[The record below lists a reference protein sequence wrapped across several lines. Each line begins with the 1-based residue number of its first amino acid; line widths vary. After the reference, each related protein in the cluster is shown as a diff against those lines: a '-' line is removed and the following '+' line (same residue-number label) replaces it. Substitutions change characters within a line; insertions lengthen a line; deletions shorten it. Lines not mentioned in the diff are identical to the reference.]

1 MDLINLTYEYILSM
15 SKSKKY
21 NPQTIANV
29 NFFDEYGLSFIKSE
43 LERDV
48 KEFCRRNPDYK
59 ARDFIYKNDYFTP
72 RNMYLISPLYYT
84 YYTYIVFRI
93 AKLFLKTDTKLDFSK
108 NRINIFYSG
117 FLDTSSNVWEIDQNS
132 KFNKSY
138 KSFQKEREKYF
149 DYPVLKI
156 DLQDFFNSIK
166 LKSLI
171 GKLKRLLGDNKIID
185 DLEYFLDFCGFDCLP
200 QFHYSIGS
208 SILSQIYLQEFD
220 LQIEN
225 IVARENLNLIRFVDD
240 MYFIYLDGVMDF
252 KRNNNLLNEISH
264 LLWNEELVLNSSKTK
279 FLSPDEYKYT
289 VEVITLDYGE
299 ERISFTSE
307 KIIDERTKEIINNGN
322 LIQLVNE
329 LCNLEKISGID
340 LKKYKELMDKYI
352 SIEGEDNRKI
362 LNNIIFSGKWK
373 VLSDKNIMKLVENW
387 RYIQFNPSQFTVLY
401 ILVCRH
407 LENKNVISGSKVKL
421 ILNYLFR
428 NTSFT
433 FRDTLVAVAYLF
445 QNKNK
450 NSELL
455 KKIETINTDFVKFVK
470 KFI

>member
-29 NFFDEYGLSFIKSE
+29 KFFDKFGLSYIKTE

-48 KEFCRRNPDYK
+48 KEFCRRNLHFK
-59 ARDFIYKNDYFTP
+59 ARDFIYKNDHFTP
-72 RNMYLISPLYYT
+72 RNMYLISPVYYT

-108 NRINIFYSG
+108 DRMNIFYSG

-138 KSFQKEREKYF
+138 NRFQKEREKYF

-171 GKLKRLLGDNKIID
+171 VKLKRLLGENKIID
-185 DLEYFLDFCGFDCLP
+185 DLEYFLEFCEFDCLP

-220 LQIEN
+220 LNIEK

-240 MYFIYLDGVMDF
+240 MYFIYLDGVMDY

-299 ERISFTSE
+299 ERVSFTSE
-307 KIIDERTKEIINNGN
+307 KIIDERTKEIINKGN
-322 LIQLVNE
+322 LNQLVKE
-329 LCNLEKISGID
+329 LCTLEKISGID
-340 LKKYKELMDKYI
+340 LKKYKELMDIYI

-373 VLSDKNIMKLVENW
+373 VLSDKSLMKLVEDW
-387 RYIQFNPSQFTVLY
+387 KYIQFNPSQFTVLY
-401 ILVCRH
+401 ILICRH
-407 LENKNVISGSKVKL
+407 LESKHVISGSKIKV

-428 NTSFT
+428 NSNFT

-455 KKIETINTDFVKFVK
+455 EKIETINTDFVKFVK
-470 KFI
+470 EFI

>member
-21 NPQTIANV
+21 NPQTIAIV
-29 NFFDEYGLSFIKSE
+29 NFFDKYGLSFIKTE

-48 KEFCRRNPDYK
+48 KEFCRINTHFK

-93 AKLFLKTDTKLDFSK
+93 AKLFLNTDTKLDFSK
-108 NRINIFYSG
+108 NRMKIFYSG
-117 FLDTSSNVWEIDQNS
+117 FLDTGSNAWEIGQNS

-138 KSFQKEREKYF
+138 NSFQKEREEYF

-166 LKSLI
+166 LKPLI
-171 GKLKRLLGDNKIID
+171 IKLRRLLGENKIID

-200 QFHYSIGS
+200 QFHYSIAS
-208 SILSQIYLQEFD
+208 SILSQMYLREFD
-220 LQIEN
+220 SKIEN
-225 IVARENLNLIRFVDD
+225 LVERENLILIRFVDD
-240 MYFIYLDGVMDF
+240 MYFIYLDGLMDY

-264 LLWNEELVLNSSKTK
+264 LLWKEELVLNSSKTK
-279 FLSPDEYKYT
+279 FLSPDEYRYT
-289 VEVITLDYGE
+289 VEVTNDYDE
-299 ERISFTSE
+299 ERVSFASE
-307 KIIDERTKEIINNGN
+307 KIIDERTKEIINKGY

-329 LCNLEKISGID
+329 LCTLEKSSGID
-340 LKKYKELMDKYI
+340 LKKYREIMNKYI

-373 VLSDKNIMKLVENW
+373 QLSDKDLMKITENW

-407 LENKNVISGSKVKL
+407 LENKNAISGSKIKQ

-428 NTSFT
+428 NTNFT

-445 QNKNK
+445 QNKSK
-450 NSELL
+450 NNELL
-455 KKIETINTDFVKFVK
+455 QKIEKINIDYVEFVRE
-470 KFI
+470 FI

>member
-1 MDLINLTYEYILSM
+1 M

-29 NFFDEYGLSFIKSE
+29 TLFDKYGLPSIKTE

-48 KEFCRRNPDYK
+48 KEFCRRNPHYK

-93 AKLFLKTDTKLDFSK
+93 AKLFLNTDTKLDFSR
-108 NRINIFYSG
+108 NQMNIFYSG
-117 FLDTSSNVWEIDQNS
+117 FLDTSSNVWDVDENS

-138 KSFQKEREKYF
+138 YNFQKEREKYF

-171 GKLKRLLGDNKIID
+171 TKLKRLLGENEIID

-208 SILSQIYLQEFD
+208 SILSQMYLQEFD
-220 LQIEN
+220 SKIEN
-225 IVARENLNLIRFVDD
+225 IVSRENLILIRFVDD
-240 MYFIYLDGVMDF
+240 MYFVYLDGMMDF
-252 KRNNNLLNEISH
+252 KRNNNLLNEVSH
-264 LLWNEELVLNSSKTK
+264 LLWNEELVLNSLKTK

-289 VEVITLDYGE
+289 VEVTQDYDE
-299 ERISFTSE
+299 ERVSFTSE
-307 KIIDERTKEIINNGN
+307 KNIDERTKEIIKKGN
-322 LIQLVNE
+322 LIKLVKE
-329 LCNLEKISGID
+329 LCIVEKTSGID
-340 LKKYKELMDKYI
+340 LKKYKELIDKYI

-373 VLSDKNIMKLVENW
+373 VLSDKELMRLVENW
-387 RYIQFNPSQFTVLY
+387 RYIQFNPTQFTILY
-401 ILVCRH
+401 ILICRH
-407 LENKNVISGSKVKL
+407 LESKNVISGSKIKL

-428 NTSFT
+428 NTNFT

-455 KKIETINTDFVKFVK
+455 ERIETINADFVKFVK

>member
-1 MDLINLTYEYILSM
+1 M

-21 NPQTIANV
+21 NPQTIAIV
-29 NFFDEYGLSFIKSE
+29 NFFDKYGLSFIKTE

-48 KEFCRRNPDYK
+48 KEFCRINTHFK

-93 AKLFLKTDTKLDFSK
+93 AKLFLNTDTKLDFSK
-108 NRINIFYSG
+108 NRMKIFYSG
-117 FLDTSSNVWEIDQNS
+117 FLDTGSNAWEIGQNS

-138 KSFQKEREKYF
+138 NSFQKEREEYF

-166 LKSLI
+166 LKPLI
-171 GKLKRLLGDNKIID
+171 IKLRRLLGENKIID

-200 QFHYSIGS
+200 QFHYSIAS
-208 SILSQIYLQEFD
+208 SILSQMYLREFD
-220 LQIEN
+220 SKIEN
-225 IVARENLNLIRFVDD
+225 LVERENLILIRFVDD
-240 MYFIYLDGVMDF
+240 MYFIYLDGLMDY

-264 LLWNEELVLNSSKTK
+264 LLWKEELVLNSSKTK
-279 FLSPDEYKYT
+279 FLSPDEYRYT
-289 VEVITLDYGE
+289 VEVTNDYDE
-299 ERISFTSE
+299 ERVSFASE
-307 KIIDERTKEIINNGN
+307 KIIDERTKEIINKGY

-329 LCNLEKISGID
+329 LCTLEKSSGID
-340 LKKYKELMDKYI
+340 LKKYREIMNKYI

-373 VLSDKNIMKLVENW
+373 QLSDKDLMKITENW

-407 LENKNVISGSKVKL
+407 LENKNAISGSKIKQ

-428 NTSFT
+428 NTNFT

-445 QNKNK
+445 QNKSK
-450 NSELL
+450 NNELL
-455 KKIETINTDFVKFVK
+455 QKIEKINIDYVEFVRE
-470 KFI
+470 FI